1 MSAEYLEATAS
12 LSDNLQQVIGDT
24 DYLLGEMSEGNFAI
38 VSNCREAYIGDFSG
52 LLESIRKLNHKL
64 SETLGEIKNAVSQ
77 VSAGAGQ
84 MADAA
89 QGTGRGATDQPV
101 LWRNCRRPLRTSR
114 RSWRNAKALGA
125 SYE

>member
-1 MSAEYLEATAS
+1 MLY
-12 LSDNLQQVIGDT
+12 V
-24 DYLLGEMSEGNFAI
+24 LLWR
-38 VSNCREAYIGDFSG
+38 SNCREAYIGDFSG

-89 QGTGRGATDQPV
+89 QGLAEGATDQAGSCIGCGGCKLLCFGIEV
-101 LWRNCRRPLRTSR
+101 AGTFQVR
-114 RSWRNAKALGA
+114 AL
-125 SYE
+125 